1 MHVHSEYLYRLRHN
15 LSCYILHSKR
25 NCALPKPSLLY
36 RGSAKKTHN
45 EIRSEISFKKA
56 LAKNQHFSIL
66 VLKITQI

>member
-45 EIRSEISFKKA
+45 EIRSEISFKKRWPKTNIFQY
-56 LAKNQHFSIL
+56 LC
-66 VLKITQI
+66 